1 MLIFAT
7 VLVWLVF
14 SLLLLL
20 HSAVVLEVIVDV
32 VRELL
37 LESALNVSDA
47 REVVKEVPLAVL
59 VFDESMCR

>member
-7 VLVWLVF
+7 VLEWLVF

-47 REVVKEVPLAVL
+47 REVVK
-59 VFDESMCR
+59 